1 MILTNL
7 TPPRYSTGNRAVFQS
22 HEAAIHAMVN
32 IYYISMS
39 SISLTDIKKKKK
51 QTLLL
56 SFVWRGRGRDLT
68 SCMWC
73 MFPQNLITNIRLD
86 FKHFN
91 YMIDRLT
98 LQNSEGKEALQI
110 FTRQC
115 TTVVPMAKLL
125 NPMN

>member
-1 MILTNL
+1 
-7 TPPRYSTGNRAVFQS
+7 
-22 HEAAIHAMVN
+22 
-32 IYYISMS
+32 
-39 SISLTDIKKKKK
+39 
-51 QTLLL
+51 
-56 SFVWRGRGRDLT
+56 
-68 SCMWC
+68 MWC
-73 MFPQNLITNIRLD
+73 MFPENLITNIRLD

-98 LQNSEGKEALQI
+98 LQNSEGKEELQI